1 MKSYIKYFD
10 LCKICNHCM
19 IFQRVWM
26 KHKFDKLVNRT
37 GASGELTQLEQLILR
52 VMKRDKEIVGDTVG
66 SSSSNQGVQVKGN
79 LTSSL

>member
-10 LCKICNHCM
+10 LCKICNHCT

-26 KHKFDKLVNRT
+26 KCKFDKLVNRT

-52 VMKRDKEIVGDTVG
+52 VMKRDKEIVGNTVG

-79 LTSSL
+79 